1 VDRFWRVPHF
11 EKMLYDNA
19 LLLHLLAEAQ
29 QISPRIEWVESATRL
44 VEWLGREMTD
54 AAGAFHATQDAD
66 SEGEE
71 GKYFVW
77 SPAELE
83 AVLGAEDGRRAAT
96 AYGVTAKGT
105 FEHGKSV
112 LERRVPL
119 AELGREWGT
128 TEDAAGFWLE
138 TVRTKLLAER
148 SKRIAPGRDDKIL
161 AGWNGLMIRG
171 LAFASRVFQRPEW
184 ADGAAQAA
192 SAILDRQLQG
202 DRLFRV
208 YQDGTSKVDA
218 FLEDWGGLAAG
229 LVALYQAT
237 FEPRWLEAAV
247 RAADLAQERFWDPE
261 QKAYRTAPR
270 GQADLVVEAYALHDN
285 AVPSGASLLTE
296 ANGALAALTGRR
308 AFLERAE
315 AYLSRMRDTA
325 LANPFAYGH
334 LWCAADVLADGAP
347 DVALAGGERAR
358 VPFVALLARTYAPTL
373 SVVAFEPGA
382 APRVLAEI
390 AEGKTA
396 AGAELAAYLCRN
408 FTCTLPSRSVEALEK
423 ELRGSGLLARPEET
437 GSSSDED

>member
-1 VDRFWRVPHF
+1 
-11 EKMLYDNA
+11 MLYDNA

-29 QISPRIEWVESATRL
+29 QIAPRLEWVESATRL

-83 AVLGAEDGRRAAT
+83 AVLGAEDGRRAAK
-96 AYGVTAKGT
+96 AYGVTSKGT

-112 LERRVPL
+112 LERRVALSEL
-119 AELGREWGT
+119 AKEWGMA
-128 TEDAAGFWLE
+128 EEAARSWLE
-138 TVRTKLLAER
+138 SVRTKLLAER
-148 SKRIAPGRDDKIL
+148 SKRIPPGRDDKIL

-171 LAFASRVFQRPEW
+171 LSFAARVFERPEW
-184 ADGAAQAA
+184 AERAARAAGAV
-192 SAILDRQLQG
+192 LDRQRQG
-202 DRLFRV
+202 DGLLRV
-208 YQDGTSKVDA
+208 FQDGTGKVDA

-237 FEPRWLEAAV
+237 FNSWWLEAAV
-247 RAADLAQERFWDPE
+247 GLAEGAQDRFWDAE

-285 AVPSGASLLTE
+285 AVPAGASLLTE
-296 ANGALAALTGRR
+296 ANLVLAALTGRH
-308 AFLERAE
+308 AFLDRAE

-325 LANPFAYGH
+325 LANPFAFGH
-334 LWCAADVLADGAP
+334 LWCAADYLADGAP
-347 DVALAGGERAR
+347 DVALAGAERAR
-358 VPFVALLARTYAPTL
+358 GPFLSVLARTYAPTL
-373 SVVAFEPGA
+373 SVAAFEPGR
-382 APRVLAEI
+382 APTVLSEI

-396 AGAELAAYLCRN
+396 AGADLAAYLCRN
-408 FTCTLPSRSVEALEK
+408 FTCTLPARSVEALEK
-423 ELRGSGLLARPEET
+423 ELRGSGLLARASGEA
-437 GSSSDED
+437 